1 MILRRLPLVLAAC
14 ATLLLVGCGFHL
26 RRSAALPEAMQRVYL
41 EVSGGGDL
49 PRELRLAVRL
59 SGATVEDAPGPGI
72 ATLEVPVAAF
82 RTDALTVSGFARIT
96 EYAVRYHVE
105 FDVKD
110 ADGKPVVARQV
121 IDMSREYTFDR
132 NEVVGNEAQQE
143 EIRRGLTRDMV
154 QAIMR
159 RLEAARLHPEA
170 VLQPE
175 SSAAPQD
182 DSDGGPSP
190 R

>member
-1 MILRRLPLVLAAC
+1 MILRRLPFVLAAC
-14 ATLLLVGCGFHL
+14 ATLLLAGCGFHL
-26 RRSAALPEAMQRVYL
+26 RRSAALPDAMQRVYL

-82 RTDALTVSGFARIT
+82 RTDALTVSGFAHIT

-132 NEVVGNEAQQE
+132 NQVVGNEAQQE